1 MAPSKS
7 RSRRPTA
14 TSESRQVRRQAEQF
28 RLTEAQA
35 RANVLLSGRER
46 HVALVGGSRSGKTFA
61 FVRAIVTRGLK
72 ASGSRHAI
80 IRFRENAVRK
90 SIALDTL
97 PKVLKSCYP
106 GLPYEYKKADGYFL
120 LPNGSEIWL
129 LGLDDEQRTEK
140 ILGLEFVT
148 IYFNE
153 CSQIRY
159 SAVMLA
165 LTRLAQECLQVD
177 GRPLKQKA
185 YYDLNP
191 LGKGHWTNRLFG
203 DKRDPISMQPLEDP
217 ENYARMFM
225 NPEQNRENLS
235 EEYLRSLRNMPARQR
250 KRFYEGAYVDETEGA
265 LWTYESIERSRMP
278 VPEDE
283 NVRRVVVAVDASGAE
298 NDEDLQAAEIGIIVA
313 ALGQDGHG
321 YVLAD
326 RSIRDGP
333 AVWGK
338 RVAAAVEEFGA
349 DCVVAEKNFGG
360 EMVRFV
366 IKTANPKLLV
376 KVVTA
381 SRGKVVRAEPVSA
394 LYGDEASPCM
404 VHHCER
410 LPILEDQMCSFTTAG
425 YIGEGSPDR
434 ADALVWAL
442 TELMLFNVLP
452 IIQPPIV
459 VTAPME
465 IVGTHPGY

>member
-1 MAPSKS
+1 M
-7 RSRRPTA
+7 
-14 TSESRQVRRQAEQF
+14 
-28 RLTEAQA
+28 
-35 RANVLLSGRER
+35 
-46 HVALVGGSRSGKTFA
+46 
-61 FVRAIVTRGLK
+61 
-72 ASGSRHAI
+72 
-80 IRFRENAVRK
+80 RFRENAVRK

-97 PKVLKSCYP
+97 PKVLKFCYP

-129 LGLDDEQRTEK
+129 LGLDDQERVDK
-140 ILGLEFVT
+140 ILGLEFAT

-153 CSQIRY
+153 CSQIKY
-159 SAVMLA
+159 SAVIVA
-165 LTRLAQECLQVD
+165 LSRLAQECVQVD

-203 DKRDPISMQPLEDP
+203 EKRDPISMQPLQDP
-217 ENYARMFM
+217 ENYCRMFV
-225 NPEQNRENLS
+225 NPEHNAENLNP
-235 EEYLRSLRNMPARQR
+235 EYLKSLRNMPERQR
-250 KRFYEGAYVDETEGA
+250 RRFYDGVYVDEAEGV
-265 LWTYESIERSRMP
+265 LWTFESIERSRAP
-278 VPEDE
+278 VPDDE
-283 NVRRVVVAVDASGAE
+283 NLRRVVVAVDASGAA
-298 NDEDLQAAEIGIIVA
+298 NDEDLQADEIGIVVVG
-313 ALGQDGHG
+313 LGQDGHG

-333 AVWGK
+333 STWGK
-338 RVAAAVEEFGA
+338 VVANAAEEFGA
-349 DCVVAEKNFGG
+349 DCVVAERNFGG

-394 LYGDEASPCM
+394 LYGDDVSPCM

-410 LPILEDQMCSFTTAG
+410 LPILEDQMCGFTTGG

-442 TELMLFNVLP
+442 TELMLIATIPV
-452 IIQPPIV
+452 IVPPTV
-459 VTAPME
+459 VTAP
-465 IVGTHPGY
+465 VVPFGTHPGYE

>member
-1 MAPSKS
+1 M
-7 RSRRPTA
+7 
-14 TSESRQVRRQAEQF
+14 
-28 RLTEAQA
+28 
-35 RANVLLSGRER
+35 LSGRER
-46 HVALVGGSRSGKTFA
+46 HCALVGGSRSGKTFA
-61 FVRAIVTRGLK
+61 FVRAIVERALK
-72 ASGSRHAI
+72 APGSRHAI

-97 PKVLKSCYP
+97 PKVLTTCRP
-106 GLPYEYKKADGYFL
+106 GLPYDYKKADGYFL

-129 LGLDDEQRTEK
+129 LGLDDQERTEK

-148 IYFNE
+148 MYFNE
-153 CSQIRY
+153 CSQIKY

-165 LTRLAQECLQVD
+165 LTRLAQEVD
-177 GRPLKQKA
+177 EKIDGRPTRPLKQKA

-203 DKRDPISMQPLEDP
+203 EKRDPISMQPLEDP
-217 ENYARMFM
+217 ENYVRMFM
-225 NPEQNRENLS
+225 NPEQNKENLS
-235 EEYLRSLRNMPARQR
+235 SEYLKSLRNLPERQR
-250 KRFYEGAYVDETEGA
+250 RRFYDGAYVEDVEGA
-265 LWTYESIERSRMP
+265 LWTYESIERSRLP
-278 VPEDE
+278 VPDKE
-283 NVRRVVVAVDASGAE
+283 VIRRVVVAVDASGAAS
-298 NDEDLQAAEIGIIVA
+298 DEDLRADEIGIVVA
-313 ALGQDGHG
+313 ALGQDGHA
-321 YVLAD
+321 YILAD

-333 AVWGK
+333 TTWGK
-338 RVAAAVEEFGA
+338 VVANAAEEFGA

-394 LYGDEASPCM
+394 LYGDDVSPCM

-410 LPILEDQMCSFTTAG
+410 LPMLEDQMCGFTTGG

-442 TELMLFNVLP
+442 TELMLVNAIPV
-452 IIQPPIV
+452 IVPPVI
-459 VTAPME
+459 VTAP
-465 IVGTHPGY
+465 VVVHGTHPGYS